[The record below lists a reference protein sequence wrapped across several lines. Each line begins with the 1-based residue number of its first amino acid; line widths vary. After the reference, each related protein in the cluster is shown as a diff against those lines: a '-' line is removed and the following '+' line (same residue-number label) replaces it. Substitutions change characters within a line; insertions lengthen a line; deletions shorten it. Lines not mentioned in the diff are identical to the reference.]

1 MGLPAF
7 QLPMF
12 PKCDALPKRIELDMF
27 YFRNPFPPSFARTLN
42 SVGVQRVGKGDLL
55 SRESQ
60 SSSNIVRM
68 DVWVVNQWWI
78 RMIFRRKYSASI
90 FDILAGSK
98 QVMPV
103 TVKFRIDFL
112 VCGLQVDLL
121 WHFSTSALCFHVK
134 PRSNEELLRFSF

>member
-1 MGLPAF
+1 
-7 QLPMF
+7 
-12 PKCDALPKRIELDMF
+12 
-27 YFRNPFPPSFARTLN
+27 
-42 SVGVQRVGKGDLL
+42 
-55 SRESQ
+55 
-60 SSSNIVRM
+60 
-68 DVWVVNQWWI
+68 
-78 RMIFRRKYSASI
+78 MIFRCKYSASK